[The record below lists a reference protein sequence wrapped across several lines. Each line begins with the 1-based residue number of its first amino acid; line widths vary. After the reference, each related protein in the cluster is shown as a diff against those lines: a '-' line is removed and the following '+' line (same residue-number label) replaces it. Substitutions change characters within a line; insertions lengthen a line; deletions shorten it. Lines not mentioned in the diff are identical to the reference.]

1 MLKDLR
7 AFGGLCAYYRK
18 FIAGFS
24 NVAAP
29 LFALTRK
36 DRPFEWNETCQVAF
50 DKLKVAL
57 TTSPVLSL
65 PLDYGI
71 GAVLSQQIDGEEKVV
86 WSEKHKSWNCDS

>member
-1 MLKDLR
+1 M
-7 AFGGLCAYYRK
+7 
-18 FIAGFS
+18 
-24 NVAAP
+24 AAP

-57 TTSPVLSL
+57 TTAPVLSL
-65 PLDYGI
+65 PVDGAVYVLDCDASDYGI